1 VNDGLRR
8 TLIHAVR
15 GAKSQLLEH
24 IAHWP
29 APLIA
34 PPAIHSYSQSLRYQL
49 KETNVE
55 VIEIVPPYVQTTLM
69 GKHPGQ
75 RSASDAARR
84 IHRRGHANPV
94 ALRFQR
100 FSFQRF
106 SFWQYLLRFAA
117 EAGQEQY
124 ERFFEEFN
132 DRMHK

>member
-55 VIEIVPPYVQTTLM
+55 VIEIVPPYVQTTSLGERQANDPQAM
-69 GKHPGQ
+69 PLDEFITEVMQILSDRGRGSKFQ
-75 RSASDAARR
+75 CSAFQTRLAIPAPL
-84 IHRRGHANPV
+84 RG
-94 ALRFQR
+94 
-100 FSFQRF
+100 
-106 SFWQYLLRFAA
+106 
-117 EAGQEQY
+117 
-124 ERFFEEFN
+124 
-132 DRMHK
+132 